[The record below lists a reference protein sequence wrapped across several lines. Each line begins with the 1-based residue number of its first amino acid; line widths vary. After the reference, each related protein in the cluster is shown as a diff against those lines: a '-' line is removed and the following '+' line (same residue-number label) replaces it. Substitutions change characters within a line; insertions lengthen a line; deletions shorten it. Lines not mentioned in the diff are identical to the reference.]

1 MRSKSIDY
9 VLAFTVLGLCI
20 FGLIMISS
28 VSVYESF
35 NTVGTNDFYFWRHF
49 RNMVFGIGLFFVAL
63 YIPYRFWKKISLPL
77 LVASIFLLLLVFT
90 SAGSDYGTARSWLNI
105 GFLPSLQP
113 VEFAKLALVCY
124 FATWLEKRQHDI
136 KTFYYGFLPFSI
148 ILATFVLLLALQP
161 DFGSILVVTI
171 TAAAIFFSANGN
183 VLHMLGGGTIAGFL
197 GMFVILNHKYIYDRF
212 VAFINPEIDPL
223 GIGYQIR
230 NALTAIGSGGLFG
243 VGFGRSIQKSGYLPE
258 VQADAIFS
266 AIAEEL
272 GFVRLIVLIGAFLL
286 IAYRGYNIADRTT
299 DKFAKLMVV
308 GITTWI
314 VAQAF
319 INIGVNLALLPNT
332 GITLPFISYGG
343 SSLVMSLVGIGIV
356 LNISR
361 GVKIPTRTQTRS
373 TRKYA
378 RRGNRARVKSTYN
391 Y

>member
-1 MRSKSIDY
+1 M
-9 VLAFTVLGLCI
+9 
-20 FGLIMISS
+20 
-28 VSVYESF
+28 
-35 NTVGTNDFYFWRHF
+35 
-49 RNMVFGIGLFFVAL
+49 
-63 YIPYRFWKKISLPL
+63 
-77 LVASIFLLLLVFT
+77 
-90 SAGSDYGTARSWLNI
+90 
-105 GFLPSLQP
+105 
-113 VEFAKLALVCY
+113 
-124 FATWLEKRQHDI
+124 
-136 KTFYYGFLPFSI
+136 
-148 ILATFVLLLALQP
+148 
-161 DFGSILVVTI
+161 
-171 TAAAIFFSANGN
+171 
-183 VLHMLGGGTIAGFL
+183 
-197 GMFVILNHKYIYDRF
+197 
-212 VAFINPEIDPL
+212 AFINPEIDPL

-243 VGFGRSIQKSGYLPE
+243 VGFGRSVQKSGYLPE

-272 GFVRLIVLIGAFLL
+272 GFVRLIVLIGAFLV

-343 SSLVMSLVGIGIV
+343 SSLVMSLIGIGIV

-361 GVKIPTRTQTRS
+361 GVKIPARTESRS

-378 RRGNRARVKSTYN
+378 KRGSRTRVKSTYR